1 MPQKLTGSIT
11 ASFRYSRL
19 IFLSAITSTS
29 DQRNANGEFAN
40 KKILRLR
47 LARRRRQRGRF
58 SFASAE
64 QSHLPLVVEQLVL
77 QLHVHRLALD
87 LLHLRV
93 HARRAELEFRLGG
106 RGAPVNLLAHLRSV

>member
-19 IFLSAITSTS
+19 SFLSAI
-29 DQRNANGEFAN
+29 NFYFAAPGGRHET
-40 KKILRLR
+40 LRLR

-58 SFASAE
+58 PLAAAE
-64 QSHLPLVVEQLVL
+64 ESHRALVVEQLVL
-77 QLHVHRLALD
+77 QLHIHRLALD

-93 HARRAELEFRLGG
+93 NARRAELEFRLGG
-106 RGAPVNLLAHLRSV
+106 RRPAVD